1 MVLDELSVPIV
12 LAPLAGGPSTVEL
25 AAAVSDAG
33 GLGFLAGGYL
43 TAEALGRRIGELRS
57 RTVRPFG
64 VNVFLPPA
72 EPAEPAVYAA
82 YAQRLR
88 GTGAQLGE
96 PRSDDDEW
104 EAKLA
109 LLLDDPPP
117 VVSFVFGCP
126 PADAV
131 RRLRERGAEVWATV
145 TSPAEAEQA
154 LAAGADGLVAQG
166 HEAGGHRAAF
176 ADDDDQP
183 ALGLIALL
191 QLLAARTRAPLVGA
205 GAISSGHG
213 LAAALAAG
221 ARAGAVGSAF
231 MRCPEAGTSAAH
243 REALAADAPTALTR
257 AFTGRTARGIVNAF
271 MRDHG
276 PSAPRAYPEVHHLT
290 APLRRVAR
298 ERGDASAINL
308 WAGQAHELATDAPAA
323 EVVRRLAENARTAAD
338 RARRRLG

>member
-1 MVLDELSVPIV
+1 MVLDELSVPVV
-12 LAPLAGGPSTVEL
+12 LAPLAGGPATVEL

-33 GLGFLAGGYL
+33 GLGFLAGGYR
-43 TAEALGRRIGELRS
+43 TAEALGRQIAEVRS
-57 RTVRPFG
+57 RTARPFG
-64 VNVFLPPA
+64 VNVFVPP
-72 EPAEPAVYAA
+72 PGPTEPAVYAT
-82 YAQRLR
+82 YVERLR
-88 GTGAQLGE
+88 GTGAALGE
-96 PRSDDDEW
+96 PRSDDDDW

-109 LLLDDPPP
+109 LLLAEPPP

-145 TSPAEAEQA
+145 TSPAEAGLA
-154 LAAGADGLVAQG
+154 LAAGADALVAQG

-176 ADDDDQP
+176 ADEDDQP

-205 GAISSGHG
+205 GAISSGRG

-221 ARAGAVGSAF
+221 AHAGAVGSAF

-243 REALAADAPTALTR
+243 REALAGDAPTALTR

-276 PSAPRAYPEVHHLT
+276 ATAPRAYPEVHHLT
-290 APLRRVAR
+290 APLRQAAR
-298 ERGDASAINL
+298 ERGDADAINL

-323 EVVRRLAENARTAAD
+323 EVMRRLAEDARAAAD

>member
-1 MVLDELSVPIV
+1 VLIDTLGIPIV
-12 LAPLAGGPSTVEL
+12 LAPLAGGPSTPEL
-25 AAAVSDAG
+25 AAAVSGAG
-33 GLGFLAGGYL
+33 GLGFLAAGYL
-43 TAEALGRRIGELRS
+43 SADALAERIERTRAL
-57 RTVRPFG
+57 TDRPFG
-64 VNVFLPPA
+64 VNLFVPGPAAAPEVFSDYVQGL
-72 EPAEPAVYAA
+72 ESEGLQV
-82 YAQRLR
+82 
-88 GTGAQLGE
+88 GA
-96 PRSDDDEW
+96 PRFDDDDW

-131 RRLRERGAEVWATV
+131 RRLRESGAEVWATV

-243 REALAADAPTALTR
+243 REALAGDAPTALTR

-323 EVVRRLAENARTAAD
+323 EVVRRLAEDARAAAD
-338 RARRRLG
+338 RARLRLG